1 MNVASVLSC
10 TFVIVMSLSASVFAS
25 ASADVNADVNE
36 KANAKVVEKSNVEPN
51 QNALTLE
58 KITDQIELKPFLRGA
73 FRQERTLKGFN
84 RTLVSSGQY
93 YFWKDHGLYWEVQKP
108 FFRATTFG
116 NDLTISWSS
125 PGEVSS
131 STAPKLI
138 QKQISKVLIAVLGAD
153 IETLQRYF
161 VATAHYNPVA
171 DGGEEGDKRGVTDN
185 GEAGERDE
193 ASAKKLTWSMQLEPK
208 DFATRKALKQLDLIG
223 GTSIH
228 EIRVTSSN
236 GGITHIQFSGPNMLE
251 QPLKKQCELY
261 YPQTTEEM
269 CQ

>member
-1 MNVASVLSC
+1 MKFSAGLSSV
-10 TFVIVMSLSASVFAS
+10 FVLVMSLSMAAFA
-25 ASADVNADVNE
+25 NE
-36 KANAKVVEKSNVEPN
+36 VED

-58 KITDQIELKPFLRGA
+58 KITHQIELKPFLQGA

-93 YFWKDHGLYWEVQKP
+93 FFWKEHGLYWEVQQP

-131 STAPKLI
+131 SVAPKLI

-161 VATAHYNPVA
+161 VATAHFNKMA
-171 DGGEEGDKRGVTDN
+171 DEKGGMGERETDN
-185 GEAGERDE
+185 GEAGNGDE
-193 ASAKKLTWSMQLEPK
+193 VSAEPLTWSMQLEPK

-223 GTSIH
+223 GTSIN
-228 EIRVTSSN
+228 EIKVTSSN
-236 GGITHIQFSGPNMLE
+236 GGITLIQFSDPKMLE

-261 YPQTTEEM
+261 YPQSTEQM

>member
-1 MNVASVLSC
+1 MNIASVLAA
-10 TFVIVMSLSASVFAS
+10 FLVIVMSLSVSAYSSVS
-25 ASADVNADVNE
+25 TDVNDEVNGVAN
-36 KANAKVVEKSNVEPN
+36 KNAKGKPNKELIIEPN

-58 KITDQIELKPFLRGA
+58 KITHQIKLKPFLQGA
-73 FRQERTLKGFN
+73 FRQERTLKGFS
-84 RTLVSSGQY
+84 RTLVSTGQY
-93 YFWKDHGLYWEVQKP
+93 FFWKEHGLYWEVQKP

-131 STAPKLI
+131 SEAPKLI

-161 VATAHYNPVA
+161 IATAHMNEVESGG
-171 DGGEEGDKRGVTDN
+171 DDGVGGET
-185 GEAGERDE
+185 
-193 ASAKKLTWSMQLEPK
+193 AKAKNLTWSMQLKPK

-223 GTSIH
+223 GTSIY

-236 GGITHIQFSGPNMLE
+236 GGITHIQFSDPNMLE
-251 QPLKKQCELY
+251 KPFKKQCALY
-261 YPQTTEEM
+261 YPQATEQM